1 MQEQTAH
8 LHRQFLDGQDTA
20 HRTVHLLVEQQQ
32 RLLQAAL
39 GLPAAPMPAPPP
51 AAALVPPLP
60 APTPAPAAF
69 QAPPA
74 RPAPVPAAVKP
85 PTVPVPNVTPE
96 AVPAPVPSG
105 STNRVERILL
115 GVIAEKTGYPAE
127 MLELDMALDADL
139 GIDSIKRVEILS
151 ALQEKLPD
159 APAVKPEHL
168 GTLHNL
174 RQIVA
179 FLGGP
184 TNGHASAA
192 AEAKPQAAV
201 EKEVAALSAR
211 PFDDARSAELAAS
224 LERSIVTAE
233 PLDLTR
239 PRAAVRPLPGAEI
252 FVSDDDSAL
261 ARALQERLR
270 YDGYR
275 PRLVSLAGLPDETL
289 PDALGGLIIVAP
301 PDGADAAFLERA
313 LFAVK
318 AAGPALRRAGRQC
331 VALLM
336 TVSRM
341 DGAFGLVGNPHS
353 AIRNPQS
360 VDGGLAGLCK
370 TASHEWP
377 EVRCKAADLAGDFA
391 HAADAA
397 SALAEEVFLA
407 GPPEVGISRSGR
419 CTPERHAR
427 PLPPGPLTPPLRPGD
442 VVVVSGGAR
451 GVTAEVAVALARA
464 YRPTLVLLG
473 RTEPPQPE
481 PDWLAPLQTEA
492 DVKRELARQPGA
504 KPKVVGEQ
512 YRAIAA
518 GREVR
523 QTLERIAA
531 SGAKGVYRRVDIR
544 DAAAVAVLDEVRRE
558 YGPVRGVIH
567 GAGVLADAK
576 IEDKTPEQFRRVYE
590 TKVHGLS
597 GLLQAVSADDLRL
610 LVLFSSST
618 ARFGRAGQVDYAIA
632 NEVLNKAAQQEARQR
647 PNCRVVSV
655 NWGPWDGGMVTPALK
670 KLFAQ
675 EGIGLIGLEAGA
687 EYLVRELGA
696 ADERAVEV
704 VILGGAE
711 ASHAADSRGTAA
723 ALPLA
728 FERVL
733 DLNDYPVLSDHVFD
747 GRPVLPMVLTLEWLA
762 HGALHQNPGLAFHGC
777 DDLRVLHGVI
787 LDEAKPVTVR
797 VGAGRAVKRD
807 GFYLTPVELRTV
819 KANGRE
825 VLSARAEVVLT
836 TPLPPAPPDCF
847 DPTPLTVRE
856 YPHSLEKVYG
866 DLLFHGREFQGI
878 AHVEGWS
885 DAGIVAA
892 VRTAPA
898 PEEWIRRPLRQRW
911 LADPLALDASFQLL
925 ILWTLEK
932 YGALNL
938 PCYAARYRQY
948 CRTFPAEGVRALV
961 RVTKHSDLHAVA
973 DIDYHDAAGQ
983 LVARIEG
990 YECVMDASLQRAFRR
1005 RVVGAR

>member
-1 MQEQTAH
+1 LGT
-8 LHRQFLDGQDTA
+8 LHNLRQIVAFLSGSTNGHA
-20 HRTVHLLVEQQQ
+20 
-32 RLLQAAL
+32 
-39 GLPAAPMPAPPP
+39 PAPTEKPP
-51 AAALVPPLP
+51 AAAANL
-60 APTPAPAAF
+60 
-69 QAPPA
+69 
-74 RPAPVPAAVKP
+74 
-85 PTVPVPNVTPE
+85 NGE
-96 AVPAPVPSG
+96 H
-105 STNRVERILL
+105 VEQILL

-151 ALQEKLPD
+151 ALQEKLPE
-159 APAVKPEHL
+159 APAIKPEHL

-179 FLGGP
+179 FLSGS
-184 TNGHASAA
+184 TNGHAPAV
-192 AEAKPQAAV
+192 EAKPRPTAG
-201 EKEVAALSAR
+201 KEVTAPGAR
-211 PFDDARSAELAAS
+211 PFDEARSAGPATA
-224 LERSIVTAE
+224 LERSVVAAE

-239 PRAAVRPLPGAEI
+239 PRAAARPLPGAEI
-252 FVSDDDSAL
+252 LVGDDDPDL
-261 ARALQERLR
+261 ARALEERLR
-270 YDGYR
+270 SDGFR
-275 PRLVSLAGLPDETL
+275 PRRVSLAALPSEQL
-289 PDALGGLIIVAP
+289 PTALGGLVIVAP
-301 PDGADAAFLERA
+301 PDGADDAFLERA
-313 LFAVK
+313 LFALK
-318 AAGPALRRAGRQC
+318 AAGPALRRAGQQST
-331 VALLM
+331 ALFV

-341 DGAFGLVGNPHS
+341 DGAFGLAGNPQS
-353 AIRNPQS
+353 AIRNPQW
-360 VDGGLAGLCK
+360 VDGGLAGLSK
-370 TASHEWP
+370 TAGHEWP
-377 EVRCKAADLAGDFA
+377 EVRCKAVDLAADFA

-397 SALAEEVFLA
+397 SALAEEMFLA
-407 GPPEVGISRSGR
+407 GPAEVGISRSGR
-419 CTPERHAR
+419 CTLERHVR
-427 PLPPGPLTPPLRPGD
+427 PLPPGPPTPPLQPGE

-473 RTEPPQPE
+473 RSEPPQGE
-481 PDWLAPLQTEA
+481 PDWLAALHTET
-492 DVKRELARQPGA
+492 DIKRELARQPGA
-504 KPKVVGEQ
+504 TPKAVGEK

-523 QTLERIAA
+523 QTLERVVAA
-531 SGAKGVYRRVDIR
+531 GATAVYRRVDVR
-544 DAAAVAVLDEVRRE
+544 DGAAVAAVLDEVRRE
-558 YGPVRGVIH
+558 HGPVRGVIH

-590 TKVHGLS
+590 TKVGGLRV
-597 GLLQAVSADDLRL
+597 LLQAVQDDELRV

-632 NEVLNKAAQQEARQR
+632 NEVLNKLAQQEARRR
-647 PNCRVVSV
+647 PDCRVVSV

-670 KLFAQ
+670 KLFGQ

-696 ADERAVEV
+696 ADERAVEI
-704 VILGGAE
+704 VIGGAE
-711 ASHAADSRGTAA
+711 AAHGPDGRGAGA
-723 ALPLA
+723 ALPSA

-733 DLNDYPVLSDHVFD
+733 DVSEFPILGDHVFD

-777 DDLRVLHGVI
+777 NDLRVLHGVI
-787 LDEAKPVTVR
+787 LDDARPVTVR
-797 VGAGRAVKRD
+797 VGAGRAVKSD
-807 GFYLTPVELRTV
+807 GLYLTPVELRTV
-819 KANGRE
+819 KADGRE

-836 TPLPPAPPDCF
+836 TPLPEAPRDRIAAA
-847 DPTPLTVRE
+847 PLAVHE
-856 YPHSLEKVYG
+856 YPHTLDKVYG
-866 DLLFHGREFQGI
+866 ELLFHGREFQGI
-878 AHVEGWS
+878 LNVEGWS
-885 DAGIVAA
+885 DSGIVAA

-911 LADPLALDASFQLL
+911 LADPLALDASFQLV
-925 ILWTLEK
+925 ILWTLQK

-948 CRTFPAEGVRALV
+948 RRSFPADGVRALV